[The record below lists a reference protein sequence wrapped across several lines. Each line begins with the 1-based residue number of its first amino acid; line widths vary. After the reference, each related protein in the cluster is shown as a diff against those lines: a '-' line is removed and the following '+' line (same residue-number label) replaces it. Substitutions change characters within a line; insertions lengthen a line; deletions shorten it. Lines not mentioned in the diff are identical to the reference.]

1 MQSRFSVY
9 FPSTFSASKL
19 RPRFML
25 ISLQSSYVKSLFQS
39 KRLCRMYLPQVLYI
53 NSADSD
59 VLILYVTAYEIASQS
74 IGVCIHTHYKEVIKC
89 SSGEM
94 VTRSCDRTAY
104 LDEQSFWH
112 FEGSML
118 GLSAI
123 STICVIARRRVLNKR
138 SLQRMQRQL
147 ANSV

>member
-1 MQSRFSVY
+1 MANHCLNWDRDFSEI
-9 FPSTFSASKL
+9 F
-19 RPRFML
+19 
-25 ISLQSSYVKSLFQS
+25 YVNGENKH
-39 KRLCRMYLPQVLYI
+39 VLLSHI
-53 NSADSD
+53 A
-59 VLILYVTAYEIASQS
+59 AYEIASQS

-104 LDEQSFWH
+104 LDERSFWR

-118 GLSAI
+118 GLSAV